1 MDLKT
6 FNPNGVGVDN
16 GAYYGLPFTPEEA
29 ALVLVSAPWDVTV
42 SYGAGTA
49 LAPDALIEASTQ
61 LDLYDASAP
70 GAWLEGIATA
80 DIDISLLRARKLRA
94 DAERVIEHLEEGG
107 APDDERIERRLRRIN
122 EGCAAMNDNIYR
134 QARQWLS
141 QGKVVGLVGGDHST
155 PYGLIRAVAEKE
167 SSLGILHIDA
177 HCDLREAYEGF
188 EFSHASIMFNV
199 LRDLPQVRKFVQVG
213 VRDYCDAEA
222 ERAASDGRISMFD
235 SRSLARAGFAGTTW
249 AESCRRIVDELI
261 YERIAVEARVLRD
274 FAPHCTPEHRALI
287 RQRAAAY
294 DELAKAETLDF
305 NRLYEADTRLHETW
319 FSAMGKMYLWRTLQN
334 AHADYSRFRMLDTLT
349 TGGLAE
355 VVADHHNLIDAI
367 ERCDLAAFEPLVER
381 HLYGGI
387 RRLGSKLTEEYADL
401 F

>member
-70 GAWLEGIATA
+70 GAWLGGIATA
-80 DIDISLLRARKLRA
+80 DIDYSLQEESRKLRA

-167 SSLGILHIDA
+167 GSLGILHIDA

-188 EFSHASIMFNV
+188 EFSHASIMST
-199 LRDLPQVRKFVQVG
+199 
-213 VRDYCDAEA
+213 YCA
-222 ERAASDGRISMFD
+222 
-235 SRSLARAGFAGTTW
+235 T
-249 AESCRRIVDELI
+249 CRR
-261 YERIAVEARVLRD
+261 
-274 FAPHCTPEHRALI
+274 
-287 RQRAAAY
+287 
-294 DELAKAETLDF
+294 
-305 NRLYEADTRLHETW
+305 
-319 FSAMGKMYLWRTLQN
+319 
-334 AHADYSRFRMLDTLT
+334 
-349 TGGLAE
+349 
-355 VVADHHNLIDAI
+355 
-367 ERCDLAAFEPLVER
+367 
-381 HLYGGI
+381 
-387 RRLGSKLTEEYADL
+387 
-401 F
+401 